1 MVQVFLDAHLL
12 VSCEIVVSTFQ
23 CVQIGT
29 HYEFLASLT
38 SVAIIGEVII
48 ATVLG
53 PHSRVPPPSCL
64 SLAYQVSLPSF
75 HLASKVSSSQ

>member
-1 MVQVFLDAHLL
+1 MVLVFLDVRLL
-12 VSCEIVVSTFQ
+12 AGCEIAVSTFQ

-29 HYEFLASLT
+29 RYEFLASLT
-38 SVAIIGEVII
+38 SVAIIEEVII

-53 PHSRVPPPSCL
+53 LHSQVPPPGCP

-75 HLASKVSSSQ
+75 RLASKVSSSR